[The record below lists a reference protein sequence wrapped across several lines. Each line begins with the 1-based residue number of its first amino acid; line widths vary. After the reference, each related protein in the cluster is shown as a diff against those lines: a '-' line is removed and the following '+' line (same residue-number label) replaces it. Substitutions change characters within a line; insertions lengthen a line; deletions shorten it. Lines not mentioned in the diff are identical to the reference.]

1 MRGWVPAAA
10 RCSGLIAA
18 TLCNTMC
25 VYIEQ
30 ENEQLSGTSW
40 QSNEVPLGPLG
51 VKTMTLE
58 FLDNGEVEITLE
70 LDTQLAADIEEPQ
83 ETITGHY
90 DQDALTATFSGISFT
105 LNSINVTFIE
115 AHLSTDNTLFL
126 IWRIEDILYP
136 FTTALHLRSS

>member
-1 MRGWVPAAA
+1 MSDWALAAV
-10 RCSGLIAA
+10 RYSGLIAA

-30 ENEQLSGTSW
+30 ENERLSGSSW
-40 QSNEVPLGPLG
+40 QSDEVPLGPLG
-51 VKTMTLE
+51 VNMMTLE

-70 LDTQLAADIEEPQ
+70 LDTLFAADIEEPQ

-105 LNSINVTFIE
+105 LNNINVTFIE
-115 AHLSTDNTLFL
+115 AHLSTDDTLFL
-126 IWRIEDILYP
+126 LWRIEDMLYP
-136 FTTALHLRSS
+136 FTTALHLT